1 MKAGAIARRPPVTI
15 SPGASIREAARIMAE
30 RKIGFLPVVSEGRLV
45 GAVSERDLVAAVA
58 AGAPP
63 ETPVEAVMRDKVPT
77 INYNDDVEGAWYAMK
92 AADMRHLVVVKGEEV
107 YGVISIRDF
116 LAERLILNSLVK

>member
-63 ETPVEAVMRDKVPT
+63 ETPVEAVMKSEVPT
-77 INYNDDVEGAWYAMK
+77 INYNDDVEGAWHAMK